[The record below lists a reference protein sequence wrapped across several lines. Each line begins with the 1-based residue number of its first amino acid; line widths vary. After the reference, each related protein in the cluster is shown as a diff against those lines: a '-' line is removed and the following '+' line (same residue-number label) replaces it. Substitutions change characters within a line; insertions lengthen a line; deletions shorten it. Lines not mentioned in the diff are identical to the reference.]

1 MRCVST
7 GRRDL
12 TSQTANGGPGS
23 DSSYYSWVL
32 VREGDTWKIRRDT
45 NSGTGE
51 KEKGFFNYYWRK
63 FRWGDRDDSDQTV
76 TGD

>member
-1 MRCVST
+1 MPRRQVPMRKCSST
-7 GRRDL
+7 
-12 TSQTANGGPGS
+12 
-23 DSSYYSWVL
+23 SWVL

-63 FRWGDRDDSDQTV
+63 FRWEIVTTQTL